1 MPWKKESGK
10 DSEYHESGMIGGGV
24 RGYFCGMTT
33 NLPDGPVVTADDAAE
48 MREYVTNWMS
58 GWVLTGEYQSMQPE
72 EMQKQILL
80 FDWIHRCITA
90 AVKK

>member
-1 MPWKKESGK
+1 
-10 DSEYHESGMIGGGV
+10 
-24 RGYFCGMTT
+24 
-33 NLPDGPVVTADDAAE
+33 
-48 MREYVTNWMS
+48 MS

-90 AVKK
+90 AVK